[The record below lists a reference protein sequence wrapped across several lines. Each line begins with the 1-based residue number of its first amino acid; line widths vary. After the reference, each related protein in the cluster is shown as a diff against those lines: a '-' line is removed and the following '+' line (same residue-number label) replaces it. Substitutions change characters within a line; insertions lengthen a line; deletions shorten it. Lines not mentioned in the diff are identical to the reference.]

1 MKWPELVPDA
11 VCNTPIIINIT
22 DGINEDGSPKVVDT
36 WEGKCNYSE
45 KQKQILDAERRLI
58 TLEATALFNGD
69 IFPGRE
75 KLEGEATLD
84 GGSTVRTIYRG
95 SRARNPDG
103 TVNYTQLE
111 LM

>member
-1 MKWPELVPDA
+1 MMWPELVPDC
-11 VCNTPIIINIT
+11 VCNTPIVVTIT
-22 DGINEDGSPKVVDT
+22 DGNGEDGAPRVVGT
-36 WEGKCNYSE
+36 WTGKCNYSE
-45 KQKQILDAERRLI
+45 KQKQVLDAQRRLI

-75 KLEGEATLD
+75 KLEGEVLVN
-84 GGSTVRTIYRG
+84 GGTIPRTIYRG